1 MKRTY
6 IKDLTEGEH
15 LIKGYV
21 ETIRDKK
28 IMFLVIR
35 DVTGF
40 VQVTIEK
47 DNPTYD
53 EAKKLTPHSFVAITG
68 KCVYSEYC
76 ATAARKSTPPPL
88 KS

>member
-53 EAKKLTPHSFVAITG
+53 EAKKLTPHSFCGDHGQVRVFGIRAQRRQG
-68 KCVYSEYC
+68 NLPH
-76 ATAARKSTPPPL
+76 RH
-88 KS
+88 

>member
-47 DNPTYD
+47 IGRASCRERVCQY
-53 EAKKLTPHSFVAITG
+53 V
-68 KCVYSEYC
+68 
-76 ATAARKSTPPPL
+76 
-88 KS
+88 